1 MNFTVAFTAGFVAD
15 EIKQGIAQTRAER
28 SGQPGYTAGMPP
40 VAGRLVGPG
49 PDPDEKNAIEER
61 AGGLA
66 VAGSAI
72 GGACVGGTKQIKFGY
87 DSVSACTIGLT
98 ADELYTPCASQG
110 PVDTEPDSTLF
121 SYFQP
126 QPLAGHNVSD
136 THIGIFGDA
145 SFKLLNDWVEI
156 KKYAAAS
163 EGSWTDTT
171 QTCRGLITE
180 YRIDVYIAPVGNVL
194 APQWKVIEAY
204 QSYGTSAVPFRPLT
218 GTSRMGVE
226 LRTVVTFIEVPDK
239 VLVEQVKPAP
249 RLLPEFPDDMFY
261 PFEWQETEA
270 EVEKSAAPG
279 FASVPAVLLAAAV
292 LRAVSLAL

>member
-1 MNFTVAFTAGFVAD
+1 
-15 EIKQGIAQTRAER
+15 
-28 SGQPGYTAGMPP
+28 MPL

-72 GGACVGGTKQIKFGY
+72 GGACVGGAKQIKFGY

-98 ADELYTPCASQG
+98 ADELYTACASQG

-145 SFKLLNDWVEI
+145 SFKLLNDWVSQSRQACVAQPSPSMFAADANDRTLTSVRVWSGRDQEVRGGVGGQLDRHHADLPGAHHGVQDRRVHRAGRQCAGAAVESHRGLPVLRHLRRALPATHWHQPVRCGRSDARI
-156 KKYAAAS
+156 ARWRGVLHVVRAMCEGRELCADPGGRAAAQD
-163 EGSWTDTT
+163 G
-171 QTCRGLITE
+171 G
-180 YRIDVYIAPVGNVL
+180 
-194 APQWKVIEAY
+194 
-204 QSYGTSAVPFRPLT
+204 
-218 GTSRMGVE
+218 
-226 LRTVVTFIEVPDK
+226 
-239 VLVEQVKPAP
+239 
-249 RLLPEFPDDMFY
+249 
-261 PFEWQETEA
+261 
-270 EVEKSAAPG
+270 
-279 FASVPAVLLAAAV
+279 
-292 LRAVSLAL
+292 